1 MSIREAI
8 LGGGTPRPRPPEPDA
23 RRSRRRGERERGAV
37 AVEAAFIL
45 SVVLIPLLLG
55 VITYGMYFWRAQ
67 TAQPLASR
75 LPLVNIVGT
84 FNCAQL
90 IDRIKTTVQNALPE
104 VSGLLDGVV
113 PLEDIGVR
121 VIEVLPTIGVVV
133 EVSVTVGGADALGG
147 LLPLPNGGVLVSE
160 ATYRL
165 ENIKLTTAGC

>member
-1 MSIREAI
+1 MSTSEAI
-8 LGGGTPRPRPPEPDA
+8 IGGGAPQPRPPAPGA

-55 VITYGMYFWRAQ
+55 VINYGMYFWRAQ
-67 TAQPLASR
+67 AAEPLASR

-84 FNCAQL
+84 FNCAEL

-104 VSGLLDGVV
+104 VSGLIDGLL

-121 VIEVLPTIGVVV
+121 VIDVLPTIGVVV
-133 EVSVTVGGADALGG
+133 EVSITVGGTDALSG
-147 LLPLPNGGVLVSE
+147 LLPLPNGGALVSE

>member
-8 LGGGTPRPRPPEPDA
+8 IGGGAPRPRPPAPDG
-23 RRSRRRGERERGAV
+23 RSGRRRGERERGAV

-55 VITYGMYFWRAQ
+55 VINYGMYFWRAQ
-67 TAQPLASR
+67 AAEPLASR

-84 FNCAQL
+84 FNCAEL
-90 IDRIKTTVQNALPE
+90 VDRIKTTVQNALPS
-104 VSGLLDGVV
+104 VSGLIDGVL

-121 VIEVLPTIGVVV
+121 VIEVLPTVGVVV
-133 EVSVTVGGADALGG
+133 EVSITVGGTDALAS
-147 LLPLPNGGVLVSE
+147 LLPLPNGGALVSE